1 MKNPGFST
9 EKKPKKPGMEFREYL
24 AIHAMCHR
32 LLETEPEARRLWRDE
47 FIKINAAD
55 TAAG

>member
-1 MKNPGFST
+1 
-9 EKKPKKPGMEFREYL
+9 MEFREYL